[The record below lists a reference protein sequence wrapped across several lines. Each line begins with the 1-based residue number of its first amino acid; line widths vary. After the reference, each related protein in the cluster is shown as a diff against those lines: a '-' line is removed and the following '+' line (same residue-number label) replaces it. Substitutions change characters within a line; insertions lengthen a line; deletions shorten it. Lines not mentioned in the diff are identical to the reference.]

1 MDKEK
6 MIVYKG
12 GITRSPSDFVCEE
25 GELAECVNLTASEGG
40 ELKVMCALEPEM
52 SGGTV
57 VTHTKKLVFVHRHGD
72 GSECR
77 IWDDGTSLYAGDST
91 IYGSGHLG
99 KVVKSITALGNT
111 LMVVFVATQSQQ
123 TGHGGTVFY
132 FLWKGGVNYTSLS
145 MVPSPKVSFYLSQNT
160 DSGREGYALVKSTQK
175 SGTDVLHNTEIV
187 NGGQGKYNDMVVGLY
202 AQNKKAV
209 AQKKGFCE
217 PFAARVALEFQ
228 DGTYSFISNP
238 VLLWPT
244 VTMNSHGQDMNQDFT
259 LRTRYSQLYCKQE
272 TDYSDWGDVVKDV
285 VLFVSDGVNIYD
297 TSVDQPFVEYASEA
311 DITDGICRRN
321 VSGSGSSAVYRSIY
335 YKTQRD
341 SGTAEG
347 MRRWSVLQKRD
358 QREILDDV
366 KGISLFYRLCSLG
379 VKGMDGY
386 INVAEKIGVHTLET
400 LTTQERLKYDD
411 YFSRNAMSADMLYVY
426 NARLNLCGVRRG
438 LFEGFGH
445 FMPFDFTTGSAT
457 YDFYV
462 TIKTPQGDYT
472 VKHTEVNCEQM
483 QGIYFYYPDPRATHV
498 VIMKTSGDNV
508 TCVCNADLT
517 EHPGLHG
524 AYYLK
529 GLPGAE
535 VNEAEVNDEEAATL
549 SQQSLTYDNGATES
563 LDSQLVTSEVNNPFI
578 FRASG
583 YNRVGTGK
591 ILGMSTLTM
600 ALSQDNFGRTD
611 LLLFSESGLWG
622 LEVDGTGL
630 FVSAHAVSRD
640 VVSNVRSITQTD
652 KAVLFV
658 SKKGLMMVTEGG
670 VSCVSERLDGMP
682 FGTDD
687 TPLDGMPFGTDDTP
701 LDGDNISLGNL
712 GQDITVCSDSL
723 PFSSFLQKNGLMMAY
738 DYIDNRMLLMDGV
751 SGFCWVLSLKDGS
764 FTKLTMP
771 VIKRVVNAYPDY
783 LLQTDE
789 TASAGP
795 GKVYSLY
802 NKAREESVRSRQ
814 RGFLCTRPIKLGGV
828 LTVASLREL
837 RHVGV
842 WDKGTAETP
851 LSSVMTK
858 VLVSDD
864 LVTWYELTS
873 RFGLGAKYFRIAV
886 YVNMLATE
894 RLSGTVI
901 VEQERRRR

>member
-40 ELKVMCALEPEM
+40 ELKVMCAPEPEM
-52 SGGTV
+52 SGGSV

-91 IYGSGHLG
+91 IYGSGHSG

-111 LMVVFVATQSQQ
+111 LMVVFAAMASQQ
-123 TGHGGTVFY
+123 TGQGGTVFY
-132 FLWKGGVNYTSLS
+132 FLWKGGTNYTSLS

-160 DSGREGYALVKSTQK
+160 DSEREGYALVKSTQK

-297 TSVDQPFVEYASEA
+297 TSVDQPFVEYASG
-311 DITDGICRRN
+311 DYITDGICRR
-321 VSGSGSSAVYRSIY
+321 SGRSIY
-335 YKTQRD
+335 YRTQRD
-341 SGTAEG
+341 NGTAEG

-366 KGISLFYRLCSLG
+366 KGLSLFYRLCSLG
-379 VKGMDGY
+379 VKGMTGY

-445 FMPFDFTTGSAT
+445 FMPFDFTMGSAT

-462 TIKTPQGDYT
+462 TIKTPQGNYT
-472 VKHTEVNCEQM
+472 VKHTEEDCEQM

-498 VIMKTSGDNV
+498 VIMKTSGANV
-508 TCVCNADLT
+508 DCVCNADLT

-524 AYYLK
+524 AYFMR
-529 GLPGAE
+529 GLPGA
-535 VNEAEVNDEEAATL
+535 VIAAEVSVSGSAPGYNND
-549 SQQSLTYDNGATES
+549 ATES

-583 YNRVGTGK
+583 YNRVGSGK

-652 KAVLFV
+652 GAVLFV

-682 FGTDD
+682 FGTNG
-687 TPLDGMPFGTDDTP
+687 TPLAGN
-701 LDGDNISLGNL
+701 NISLGNL
-712 GQDITVCSDSL
+712 GQDITVCSDSE
-723 PFSSFLQKNGLMMAY
+723 PFSSFLQKSGLMMAY

-751 SGFCWVLSLKDGS
+751 SAFCWVLSLKDGS
-764 FTKLTMP
+764 FTKMP
-771 VIKRVVNAYPDY
+771 FAVIKRVVNAYPDY

-789 TASAGP
+789 TVSASAGP

-802 NKAREESVRSRQ
+802 NKAREELVSSRQ